1 MDKRQSRPIVHL
13 PHNRLSFAATAR
25 LSLEGQPQ
33 GYRQSRK
40 LRRPEKSVHVKR
52 QKPLSRSGN
61 RQSSS
66 WAMHFARLAEADT
79 SRQSDLLLFFLGVL
93 AALDRHNAA
102 DGAARNAH
110 LGFAALKKH
119 LFIVDLKNTAK
130 QTA

>member
-40 LRRPEKSVHVKR
+40 LRRPEIGHVKR

-79 SRQSDLLLFFLGVL
+79 SRQSDLLLIFLGVL

-119 LFIVDLKNTAK
+119 LFIVDLKNTA
-130 QTA
+130 QQAA